1 MRKTGRPNA
10 AATLAAPRRAS
21 LIAATLPAIALST
34 LALTACDRQTTS
46 EPSPAASAVTDATPE
61 NAPGVTL
68 TDAVVQLPAVAGRPG
83 VAYFSVSQGNGAPRK
98 LVAVHVDGAGS
109 AQMHE
114 SMMADGVASMAEIKE
129 LPLEAGKAVEFAPG
143 GRHVM
148 LFDIDP
154 ALKVGGITEM
164 TITLDNGDK
173 ASVPAKIEGPAGSGA
188 TMGHM

>member
-1 MRKTGRPNA
+1 MSQTGRKIA
-10 AATLAAPRRAS
+10 IGS
-21 LIAATLPAIALST
+21 LSAIAL
-34 LALTACDRQTTS
+34 ALSGCGDQNTS

-61 NAPGVTL
+61 NAPGITL
-68 TDAVVQLPAVAGRPG
+68 TDAVVQLPAVSGRPG

-114 SMMADGVASMAEIKE
+114 SMMADGVATMAELKE
-129 LPLEAGKAVEFAPG
+129 VPLTAGKALEFGPG

-154 ALKVGGITEM
+154 ALKIGGKTEL

-173 ASVPAKIEGPAGSGA
+173 ASIPATITGPGGMDS
-188 TMGHM
+188 MGHM